1 MFVIALYATVTALK
15 LIPTTIEWI
24 ASVELIPK
32 NKILIKRQTQ
42 NRNYNSHLETKCE
55 ILKIRKYLILI
66 PRIYK
71 NIDVVRLLALRT
83 LFRTTV
89 VNIEPPE
96 SRVGPRYR
104 ILLRTI

>member
-1 MFVIALYATVTALK
+1 MIDLYATVTAIEWTPK
-15 LIPTTIEWI
+15 TIEWNTP
-24 ASVELIPK
+24 VLLIPK
-32 NKILIKRQTQ
+32 NKILIKRLTQ
-42 NRNYNSHLETKCE
+42 NRNYNLHLETKCE